1 MERRKNGEEE
11 LEVTRRRRGEKEEGE
26 RKQGG
31 RDGSQQHG
39 DTATET
45 LLFPHRKIKI
55 IPSPSGGAACCPPGD
70 RNRP

>member
-1 MERRKNGEEE
+1 MERRKKRGEEE
-11 LEVTRRRRGEKEEGE
+11 LEVTRREEGRRKGE

-31 RDGSQQHG
+31 RNGSQQHG

-55 IPSPSGGAACCPPGD
+55 IPSAFRRSSLLPS
-70 RNRP
+70 